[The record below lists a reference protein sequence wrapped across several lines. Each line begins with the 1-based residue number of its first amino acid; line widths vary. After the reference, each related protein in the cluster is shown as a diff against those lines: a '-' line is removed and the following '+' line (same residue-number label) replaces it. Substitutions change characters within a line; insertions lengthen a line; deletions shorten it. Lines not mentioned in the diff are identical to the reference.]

1 MNDLGKGN
9 PEFRICDF
17 WLGLRA
23 ILVKDIVVELR
34 ARQVLPTMV
43 VLGMLIVFILRMASE
58 SALTGAA
65 APVLGAAALWV
76 AFLFSGLLAQE
87 RSFASEQQ
95 NGCIDGLLLAPLDPG
110 TIYLAKLLANVIML
124 TIFEVVVVPIVLVSF
139 NLHVTGGWL
148 HLAAVLLL
156 GNLGISSV
164 GTLFSAAVQLTRTR
178 GSLLSIVVLVIL
190 MPMMIPAT
198 FALLVLF
205 GAMSGQTQTLAS
217 VQGSGALAF
226 VGSFR
231 AAVGYMLAFDAI
243 FVVASWLLFEFMIYD

>member
-1 MNDLGKGN
+1 MSRL
-9 PEFRICDF
+9 

-23 ILVKDIVVELR
+23 IIVKDIVVELR

-58 SALTGAA
+58 PGSTAGGQA
-65 APVLGAAALWV
+65 VMGVAALWI

-87 RSFASEQQ
+87 RSFAAEGQ
-95 NGCIDGLLLAPLDPG
+95 NGCMDGLLLAPLDAG

-124 TIFEVVVVPIVLVSF
+124 TIFEAIVVPIAVISF
-139 NLHVTGGWL
+139 NLHVAGGWPRL
-148 HLAAVLLL
+148 IAVLLL
-156 GNLGISSV
+156 GNLGISSI

-178 GSLLSIVVLVIL
+178 GSLLSIVVLVLL

-205 GAMSGQTQTLAS
+205 GAMPADTESLAS
-217 VQGSGALAF
+217 LRGSGTLAF
-226 VGSFR
+226 VGSFK
-231 AAVGYMLAFDAI
+231 AAVGYMLAFDAV
-243 FVVASWLLFEFMIYD
+243 FVVASWLLFGVVVEE